1 MKTILLLLITF
12 MWLTGYSQIINE
24 QFSSVAPS
32 ATIWTSTSSS
42 WVLNHNYGAGN
53 AYSGSYCARLS
64 SASSGN
70 GKYLYIKISVTSGN
84 DYTLSFWSKRFCNT
98 TVNTNE
104 TADQTSL
111 LYSTTYNNTGCNNTW
126 YNSSITYTATYTG
139 DMYWQILCNT
149 VYGGPTSIY
158 LDDITI
164 SEATPLP
171 IELMYFKSSYMGNY
185 NKLYWSTASEHNN
198 DYFTIEKSYNGYD
211 FKAVAKIDGV
221 GYSQIMRYYEYHDG
235 DIISDIVYY
244 RLKQTDYDGRY
255 DYSDIISLDNRKNI
269 NIVLIRRVNLM
280 GLDVD
285 YDYNGIILNIYSDGS
300 VIKVNN
306 YH

>member
-211 FKAVAKIDGV
+211 FKEVAKIDGV